1 LPQVSSQ
8 RPMALDENVGFIEN
22 QIKTFDAMRED
33 ARRVL
38 VGKEQRLRAVR
49 TRTDELREH
58 IRALKKTLVS
68 DGRLPSL
75 ASLQMRVNLGS
86 RVRELKALQEEFRG
100 YLGRLEALSTQ
111 WRELL
116 GKIEGLR
123 AGDLSDA
130 DEVKLQKLQRF
141 MIDQLGQYRFRSLDP
156 DSVRISPETYRPMH
170 EGFDLGF
177 NISASDMIRLIWA
190 YLYGLLE
197 LARGEDT
204 NHLGLLILD
213 EPRQQQTDRVS
224 FAEFARRAG
233 QADPGQQQVIIAT
246 SEEES
251 LLKEM
256 LETAPHQYLPFTGKL
271 LTRLGS

>member
-1 LPQVSSQ
+1 
-8 RPMALDENVGFIEN
+8 MALDENVGFIEN
-22 QIKTFDAMRED
+22 QIKTFGAMRED
-33 ARRVL
+33 ARRVF
-38 VGKEQRLRAVR
+38 VGKEQRLRGVR
-49 TRTDELREH
+49 ARTDELRER
-58 IRALKKTLVS
+58 IRTLKKTLVL
-68 DGRLPSL
+68 DGRLQSL
-75 ASLQMRVNLGS
+75 ASLEERVNLSS
-86 RVRELKALQEEFRG
+86 RLRDLRALQDEFRG
-100 YLGRLEALSTQ
+100 YVGELEALSAQ
-111 WRELL
+111 WREVLA
-116 GKIEGLR
+116 KIEGLKDR
-123 AGDLSDA
+123 DLSEA
-130 DEVKLQKLQRF
+130 DEVKLQKLEGLTV
-141 MIDQLGQYRFRSLDP
+141 DQLRQYRFSSLEP
-156 DSVRISPETYRPMH
+156 DSVRISQETYRPIH

-197 LARGEDT
+197 LARTDDT

-224 FAEFARRAG
+224 FAEFARRAA
-233 QADPGQQQVIIAT
+233 QADPAQQQIIIAT